1 MNEPIEPQFQRLMN
15 TLATVLDETFNE
27 HRTGSAR
34 TVGFVLLSFN
44 FGDKGRVNYISNA
57 DRDDV
62 IATMKAFIARAEG
75 RMPDDD
81 TPALLRGK
89 PS

>member
-1 MNEPIEPQFQRLMN
+1 VSDPIEPDFVALMN
-15 TLATVLDETFNE
+15 TLATVLDETFNGE
-27 HRTGSAR
+27 AKGDAR
-34 TVGFVLLSFN
+34 SVGFVLLSFN

-62 IATMKAFIARAEG
+62 IATMKAFVARAEG
-75 RMPDDD
+75 RMPDE

>member
-1 MNEPIEPQFQRLMN
+1 VSDPIEPQFQRLMN
-15 TLATVLDETFNE
+15 TLAVVLDETFNGE
-27 HRTGSAR
+27 VKGAKR

-75 RMPDDD
+75 RMPDA
-81 TPALLRGK
+81 TPALLKGK